1 MSRQVFTDNTS
12 YTIRGLTVADV
23 KKWLESF
30 QIGRE
35 CDLVDELAADGVSL
49 ADLALMCDNTVAQFD
64 CLTGRELQSVVDAA
78 REVNP
83 HFFRVIAT
91 VKQGA
96 EAIAREIK
104 AGHLPAIPLV

>member
-12 YTIRGLTVADV
+12 YTIRELTIADV

-30 QIGRE
+30 RIGSE
-35 CDLVDELAADGVSL
+35 CDLVDELAADGVAL
-49 ADLALMCDNTVAQFD
+49 PDLALMCDIPVANFD
-64 CLTGRELQSVVDAA
+64 CLTARELQAVVDAA

-83 HFFRVIAT
+83 HFFRVLT
-91 VKQGA
+91 VVKQGA

-104 AGHLPAIPLV
+104 AGYLPAIPPV